1 MLMEYIV
8 DHMKG
13 ASLAVPK
20 SERYIV
26 TSRVQHQQRKYVGWK
41 MLVYWGIDQRHG

>member
-8 DHMKG
+8 DDTKG
-13 ASLAVPK
+13 EALAVPK

-26 TSRVQHQQRKYVGWK
+26 TRRVQHQQRKYVGWK
-41 MLVYWGIDQRHG
+41 LLVY